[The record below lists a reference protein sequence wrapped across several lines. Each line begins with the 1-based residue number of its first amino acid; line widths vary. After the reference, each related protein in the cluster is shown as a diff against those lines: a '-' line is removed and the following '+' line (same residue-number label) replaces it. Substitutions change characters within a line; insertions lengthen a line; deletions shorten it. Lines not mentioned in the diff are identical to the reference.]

1 MTEVRY
7 KIEDLVGDL
16 GITLEDG
23 QKLFDQ
29 IHPDLA
35 SGKAVELDFRGVR
48 VFASPFF
55 NTGIGQ
61 LMRDLSPV
69 EVRQRVKFTNLMT
82 AGRNVLERV
91 LENSGE
97 FYQNEASRAALA
109 AVLDSETKG
118 E

>member
-61 LMRDLSPV
+61 LMRDLSPL
-69 EVRQRVKFTNLMT
+69 EVRRRVKFTNLMT

-91 LENSGE
+91 LENSSE
-97 FYQNEASRAALA
+97 FYQNEASREALA
-109 AVLDSETKG
+109 AVLDSEDQG
-118 E
+118 D

>member
-7 KIEDLVGDL
+7 TVRELVGDL

-23 QKLFDQ
+23 QRLFDQ
-29 IHPDLA
+29 IHPDLT
-35 SGKAVELDFRGVR
+35 SGKEVELDFRGVR

-61 LMRDLSPV
+61 LMRDLSAA
-69 EVRQRVKFTNLMT
+69 EVRERVKFTNLIPS
-82 AGRNVLERV
+82 GKNVLERV
-91 LENSGE
+91 MENSSE
-97 FYQNEASRAALA
+97 FYSNKASRSAHQ
-109 AVLDSETKG
+109 AVLDSESQA